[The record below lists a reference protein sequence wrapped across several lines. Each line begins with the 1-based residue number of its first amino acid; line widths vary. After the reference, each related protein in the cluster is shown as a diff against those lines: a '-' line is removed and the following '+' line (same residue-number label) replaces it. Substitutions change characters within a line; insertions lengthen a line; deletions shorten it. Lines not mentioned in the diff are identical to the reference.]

1 MHFITFI
8 NKFQNLSSIM
18 AGSNH
23 AILDLGEDDLQFT
36 TNDYKVQTKTMT
48 KEISKTII
56 EIESD
61 IEYNLVRR
69 RWRRTARRRRRRRRN
84 DTISHPHNR

>member
-1 MHFITFI
+1 
-8 NKFQNLSSIM
+8 M

-48 KEISKTII
+48 KEISKTIT
-56 EIESD
+56 EKESD

-69 RWRRTARRRRRRRRN
+69 RWRRTARTRRRRY
-84 DTISHPHNR
+84 DTISYPHNR

>member
-48 KEISKTII
+48 EEISKII
-56 EIESD
+56 TESD
-61 IEYNLVRR
+61 IKYNSVRR
-69 RWRRTARRRRRRRRN
+69 RWRRTARRRRRRRN

>member
-1 MHFITFI
+1 
-8 NKFQNLSSIM
+8 M

-56 EIESD
+56 EIEFD

-69 RWRRTARRRRRRRRN
+69 RWRRTARRRRN